1 MTYNHRFAR
10 ERVVMNLA
18 TLFICGKGGGD
29 LAIVNNW
36 IC

>member
-10 ERVVMNLA
+10 ERVAKFMT
-18 TLFICGKGGGD
+18 TLFICGKGGD
-29 LAIVNNW
+29 DIAIVNDW